1 MPDAPAAPD
10 TSATPGTAGAA
21 HDGLSE
27 ALRDGAKQR
36 IDTSRASSAR
46 LYDLYVGG
54 KDHYGV
60 DKDAGTRLAEAFHTE
75 GAIQRIGLG
84 ARLFHDRAVRYATTD
99 LGMDQFLDIGVGVPK
114 EPNTH
119 EIAQAIRPSSRVVYV
134 DNDPIVLRHA
144 EALLHSGPEGA
155 TDYADADL
163 REPAEVLAIAR
174 RTLALDRPVALMLC
188 SVLQFVPDDD
198 QVRDLM
204 SQYLAALAPGSCVIF
219 SHVTDDFEPE
229 AWRETERIY
238 AEEGIAANVRPRAT
252 IESFVSGLDLVEPG
266 LVECHLWHPDG
277 TDDSK
282 DHTHLYAAI
291 GLKRP

>member
-1 MPDAPAAPD
+1 MTDTPD
-10 TSATPGTAGAA
+10 TTGPAGAP
-21 HDGLSE
+21 HDDPKH
-27 ALRDGAKQR
+27 RV
-36 IDTSRASSAR
+36 DTSRASSAR

-60 DKDAGTRLAEAFHTE
+60 DKDAGTRLAEAFRAE

-84 ARLFHDRAVRYATTD
+84 ARLFHDRAVRYAAQE
-99 LGMDQFLDIGVGVPK
+99 LGMDQYLDVGVGVPK

-119 EIAQAIRPSSRVVYV
+119 EIAQGIRPSSRVVYV

-163 REPAEVLAIAR
+163 RQPDEVLGIAR

-198 QVRDLM
+198 EVRDVV
-204 SQYLAALAPGSCVIF
+204 SRYLASLAPGSCVIY

-238 AEEGIAANVRPRAT
+238 AEEGIAANVRPRAA
-252 IESFVSGLDLVEPG
+252 IASFVAGLDLVDPG
-266 LVECHLWHPDG
+266 LVEVHTWRPDG
-277 TDDSK
+277 TDTST
-282 DHTHLYAAI
+282 DHTHLYGAV